1 MINTLFGSGNSLG
14 KCRLHGAPRIN
25 RARRGRCS
33 SSSREERRVVIIPRE
48 TGHPDSSLVQT
59 DFSFFF
65 FFFLPFSS
73 WLCKH
78 QRQRIS
84 VSKGKDSRRIRG
96 GIRNFSLSLFL
107 LESLFQPN
115 RIVYLHREFRR
126 NVFGTTL
133 IRSSI
138 VRLLPDIS
146 PSPSLSSFHSRECS
160 LLRRFNR
167 IATENFYTIPS
178 VLFAEESDGTRKT
191 DLPRLEKNF
200 EKDETNFNANQ
211 NNRCSSVSNPR

>member
-48 TGHPDSSLVQT
+48 TGHPYSSLVQT

-78 QRQRIS
+78 RENIC
-84 VSKGKDSRRIRG
+84 VEGEGLETDSWRDQE
-96 GIRNFSLSLFL
+96 FLSLSLSVGKFIL
-107 LESLFQPN
+107 AQSN
-115 RIVYLHREFRR
+115 
-126 NVFGTTL
+126 
-133 IRSSI
+133 
-138 VRLLPDIS
+138 RLL
-146 PSPSLSSFHSRECS
+146 
-160 LLRRFNR
+160 
-167 IATENFYTIPS
+167 T
-178 VLFAEESDGTRKT
+178 
-191 DLPRLEKNF
+191 
-200 EKDETNFNANQ
+200 
-211 NNRCSSVSNPR
+211 